1 MAAYRDVRER
11 LKARIAERFAAGPP
25 KADADIHTD

>member
-11 LKARIAERFAAGPP
+11 LKARIAGRFGLQATGNAEE
-25 KADADIHTD
+25 